1 MAPPHRVGDIRACGA
16 VTVGTGLN
24 TKVMIENQLA
34 AVQGDVNSHNMLGQ
48 LVSVAS
54 GMAGK
59 QIMVQGIPMIV
70 AMIDQ
75 AAPDVMGTIPH
86 VQNFPTPMTGA
97 TKVQAYGMLGG
108 FGGGLGSILQGFG
121 NLNIGELVSVAGQV
135 VGQIHNFTNVGGN
148 NGLLI
153 LKNIQGAGLGSLSGQ
168 VLTGQTSNNKFV
180 MSNYTTT
187 LDPSNLIYVY
197 DENGNP
203 VVEESGD
210 RVTL

>member
-1 MAPPHRVGDIRACGA
+1 MPPCHRVGDKRACGA

-24 TKVMIENQLA
+24 TKVMIQNQLA
-34 AVQGDVNSHNMLGQ
+34 AVQGDVNTHNMLGQ

-70 AMIDQ
+70 AMVDQ

-86 VQNFPTPMTGA
+86 VQNFPTPMTGSD
-97 TKVQAYGMLGG
+97 KVQAYGMLGG

-121 NLNIGELVSVAGQV
+121 NLNVGELVSVAGQI